1 MSHQKQRDNEATS
14 KGYVWNE
21 YRSSSVSS
29 KDAVIEL
36 SFRLTEVEIA
46 QIQN

>member
-1 MSHQKQRDNEATS
+1 MSHQKQRDIEATS

-21 YRSSSVSS
+21 YQSSSISP
-29 KDAVIEL
+29 KDKVREL
-36 SFRLTEVEIA
+36 SFRMSKAEIA